1 MLDRFNE
8 NEIDFDV
15 YLEAKSID
23 PEINK
28 KRILAKLKYNPINK
42 TIEIKGIDGKPY
54 RCRVTFASN
63 DLLGSDMNGIG
74 MTKRAIYAN
83 QMPDG
88 TPYIRIP
95 PHYFSEMTPAEI
107 LPIIEHEAEHVR
119 QILNKKQFGNQS
131 NPKEVTY
138 IEARDKKAVIEYTE
152 EYIKKHP
159 IALNKHD
166 RLVYELLADF
176 HAALKYGRK
185 SYAKALRNL
194 AYYNFSLKK
203 FKKASEDVYNDLFPL
218 LDLYKK
224 GVTTVGPYKKKLEKR
239 VVLLK
244 KALKNTKEAEKNN
257 KDNNQMT
264 KTGLGNDLI
273 SAKEQY
279 ANVAMATEVLL
290 DQTQQ
295 QLDLLKNMDPKDKVP
310 DEILSGRKIESAVK
324 KVSTSL
330 PILIASYARNAVST
344 EYRLKFLKEI
354 MKDKPWLK
362 DDAGK
367 YRTSYYATHESYV
380 PLEFD
385 DWDIDDAL
393 FQEEFEDELI
403 AGADVDYD
411 TFTEEYI
418 DTLAEY
424 LFN

>member
-1 MLDRFNE
+1 M
-8 NEIDFDV
+8 DV

-23 PEINK
+23 PEVNK
-28 KRILAKLKYNPINK
+28 KRTLAKLKYNPINK

-63 DLLGSDMNGIG
+63 DLLSGTGTGAEGIG
-74 MTKRAIYAN
+74 MMKRAIYAS

-95 PHYFSEMTPAEI
+95 PHYFKEFPPSEL
-107 LPIIEHEAEHVR
+107 LPVIEHEAEHVR
-119 QILNKKQFGNQS
+119 QMLNKKQFGKQS
-131 NPKEVTY
+131 NSKEVTY
-138 IEARDKKAVIEYTE
+138 VEARDKKAVIDYTK
-152 EYIKKHP
+152 EYIQRHP

-166 RLVYELLADF
+166 KLEYELLADF

-194 AYYNFSLKK
+194 SYYNFSIKK
-203 FKKASEDVYNDLFPL
+203 FKKASEDAYNDLFPL
-218 LDLYKK
+218 LELYSK
-224 GVTTVGPYKKKLEKR
+224 GVKTVGPYKKKLEKR

-244 KALKNTKEAEKNN
+244 KALKNIKEAEKNN
-257 KDNNQMT
+257 RNNEQISKTLLGDIKAKD
-264 KTGLGNDLI
+264 
-273 SAKEQY
+273 QY
-279 ANVAMATEVLL
+279 ANSVSATEILL
-290 DQTQQ
+290 NQTQE
-295 QLDLLKNMDPKDKVP
+295 QLDLLKNMDPNDKVP
-310 DEILSGRKIESAVK
+310 DEILNGRKIENSVK
-324 KVSTSL
+324 KVTTAL
-330 PILIASYARNAVST
+330 PLLIATFGRNVVST

-362 DDAGK
+362 DEESK
-367 YRTSYYATHESYV
+367 YRTTYEAYV

-411 TFTEEYI
+411 TFTEAYI

>member
-8 NEIDFDV
+8 KELNLDV

-23 PEINK
+23 PEVNK
-28 KRILAKLKYNPINK
+28 KRTLAKLKYNPINK

-63 DLLGSDMNGIG
+63 DLLSGTGTGAEGIG
-74 MTKRAIYAN
+74 MMKRAIYAS

-95 PHYFSEMTPAEI
+95 PHYFKEFPPSEL
-107 LPIIEHEAEHVR
+107 LPVIEHEAEHVR
-119 QILNKKQFGNQS
+119 QMLNKKQFGKQS
-131 NPKEVTY
+131 NSKEVTY
-138 IEARDKKAVIEYTE
+138 VEARDKKAVIDYTK
-152 EYIKKHP
+152 EYIQRHP

-166 RLVYELLADF
+166 KLEYELLADF

-194 AYYNFSLKK
+194 SYYNFSIKK
-203 FKKASEDVYNDLFPL
+203 FKKASEDAYNDLFPL
-218 LDLYKK
+218 LELYSK
-224 GVTTVGPYKKKLEKR
+224 GVKTVGPYKKKLEKR

-244 KALKNTKEAEKNN
+244 KALKNIKEAEKNN
-257 KDNNQMT
+257 RNNEQISKTLLGDIKAKD
-264 KTGLGNDLI
+264 
-273 SAKEQY
+273 QY
-279 ANVAMATEVLL
+279 ANSVSATEILL
-290 DQTQQ
+290 NQTQE
-295 QLDLLKNMDPKDKVP
+295 QLDLLKNMDPNDKVP
-310 DEILSGRKIESAVK
+310 DEILNGRKIENSVK
-324 KVSTSL
+324 KVTTAL
-330 PILIASYARNAVST
+330 PLLIATFGRNVVST

-362 DDAGK
+362 DEESK
-367 YRTSYYATHESYV
+367 YRTTYEAYV

-411 TFTEEYI
+411 TFTEAYI

>member
-63 DLLGSDMNGIG
+63 DLLGSGTDGIG
-74 MTKRAIYAN
+74 MTKRAMYAN

-95 PHYFSEMTPAEI
+95 PHYFSEMTPSEI

-119 QILNKKQFGNQS
+119 QMLNKKQFGKQS
-131 NPKEVTY
+131 DPKEVTY
-138 IEARDKKAVIEYTE
+138 IEARDKKAVIDYAK
-152 EYIKKHP
+152 EYIQKHP

-166 RLVYELLADF
+166 RLEYELLADF

-244 KALKNTKEAEKNN
+244 KALKNTKEAAKNN
-257 KDNNQMT
+257 KNNEQIS
-264 KTGLGNDLI
+264 KTLLGDVKAN
-273 SAKEQY
+273 EQY
-279 ANVAMATEVLL
+279 ANVTMATEVLL
-290 DQTQQ
+290 NQTQE
-295 QLDLLKNMDPKDKVP
+295 QLDLLKNMNPNDKVP
-310 DEILSGRKIESAVK
+310 DEILAGRKIESAVK
-324 KVSTSL
+324 KVSTCL
-330 PILIASYARNAVST
+330 PILIASYGRNAIST

-367 YRTSYYATHESYV
+367 YRTTYESYV

>member
-8 NEIDFDV
+8 NELNLDV

-28 KRILAKLKYNPINK
+28 KRTLAKLKYNPINK

-63 DLLGSDMNGIG
+63 DLLSGGAIEG
-74 MTKRAIYAN
+74 FTTQRRQIYAN

-95 PHYFSEMTPAEI
+95 PDMLREKSPSDL
-107 LPIIEHEAEHVR
+107 LPLIEHEAEHVR
-119 QILNKKQFGNQS
+119 QVLNKKQFRNQS
-131 NPKEVTY
+131 SPKETTY
-138 IEARDKKAVIEYTE
+138 TEARDKQAVIDYAR
-152 EYIKKHP
+152 EYIQKHP
-159 IALNKHD
+159 ALNDHD
-166 RLVYELLADF
+166 KLEYELLADF

-185 SYAKALRNL
+185 SYAKALRKLMTN
-194 AYYNFSLKK
+194 NFSFKK
-203 FKKASEDVYNDLFPL
+203 FKKANDDLYNDCLPL
-218 LDLYKK
+218 LEVYEK
-224 GVTTVGPYKKKLEKR
+224 GETTVGPYVKKLEKYTTA
-239 VVLLK
+239 LK
-244 KALKNTKEAEKNN
+244 KGLKNAQEAAKNN
-257 KDNNQMT
+257 KDNTQMKDT
-264 KTGLGNDLI
+264 QVGMKVTAASSYAA
-273 SAKEQY
+273 SALNLQNAY
-279 ANVAMATEVLL
+279 NVTQALL
-290 DQTQQ
+290 DQ
-295 QLDLLKNMDPKDKVP
+295 LKKLDPKDKLP
-310 DEILSGRKIESAVK
+310 EDILNARKQEAEIK
-324 KVSTSL
+324 KQMTTFTKL
-330 PILIASYARNAVST
+330 AKAYGQNIIST

-362 DDAGK
+362 DNESK
-367 YRTSYYATHESYV
+367 YRTTYEAYV

-385 DWDIDDAL
+385 DWDIDDSL
-393 FQEEFEDELI
+393 FQEEFKDELI

>member
-8 NEIDFDV
+8 NELNLDV

-23 PEINK
+23 PEVNK
-28 KRILAKLKYNPINK
+28 KRTLAKLKYNPINK

-63 DLLGSDMNGIG
+63 DLLSGTGTGAEGIG
-74 MTKRAIYAN
+74 MMKRAIYAS

-95 PHYFSEMTPAEI
+95 PHYFKEFPPSEL
-107 LPIIEHEAEHVR
+107 LPVIEHEAEHVR
-119 QILNKKQFGNQS
+119 QMLNKKQFGKQS
-131 NPKEVTY
+131 NSKEVTY
-138 IEARDKKAVIEYTE
+138 VEARDKKAVIDYTK
-152 EYIKKHP
+152 EYIQRHP

-166 RLVYELLADF
+166 KLEYELLADF

-194 AYYNFSLKK
+194 SYYNFSIKK
-203 FKKASEDVYNDLFPL
+203 FKKASEDAYNDLFPL
-218 LDLYKK
+218 LELYSK
-224 GVTTVGPYKKKLEKR
+224 GVKTVGPYKKKLEKR

-244 KALKNTKEAEKNN
+244 KALKNIKEAEKNN
-257 KDNNQMT
+257 RNNEQISKTLLGDIKAKD
-264 KTGLGNDLI
+264 
-273 SAKEQY
+273 QY
-279 ANVAMATEVLL
+279 ANSVSATEILL
-290 DQTQQ
+290 NQTQE
-295 QLDLLKNMDPKDKVP
+295 QLDLLKNMDPNDKVP
-310 DEILSGRKIESAVK
+310 DEILNGRKIENSVK
-324 KVSTSL
+324 KVTTAL
-330 PILIASYARNAVST
+330 PLLIATFGRNVVST

-362 DDAGK
+362 DEESK
-367 YRTSYYATHESYV
+367 YRTTYEAYV

-411 TFTEEYI
+411 TFTEAYI

>member
-8 NEIDFDV
+8 KELNFDV

-23 PEINK
+23 PEVNK
-28 KRILAKLKYNPINK
+28 KRTLAKLKYNPINK

-63 DLLGSDMNGIG
+63 DLLSGTGTGAEGIG
-74 MTKRAIYAN
+74 MMKRAIYAS

-95 PHYFSEMTPAEI
+95 PHYFKEFPPSEL
-107 LPIIEHEAEHVR
+107 LPVIEHEAEHVR
-119 QILNKKQFGNQS
+119 QMLNKKQFGKQS
-131 NPKEVTY
+131 NSKEVTY
-138 IEARDKKAVIEYTE
+138 VEARDKKAVIDYTKD
-152 EYIKKHP
+152 YIQKHP

-166 RLVYELLADF
+166 KLEYELLADF

-194 AYYNFSLKK
+194 SYYNFSIKK
-203 FKKASEDVYNDLFPL
+203 FKKASEDAYNDLFPL
-218 LDLYKK
+218 LELYSK
-224 GVTTVGPYKKKLEKR
+224 GVKTVGPYKKKLEKR

-244 KALKNTKEAEKNN
+244 KALKNIKEAEKNN
-257 KDNNQMT
+257 RNNEQISKTLLGDIKAKD
-264 KTGLGNDLI
+264 
-273 SAKEQY
+273 QY
-279 ANVAMATEVLL
+279 ANSVSATEILL
-290 DQTQQ
+290 NQTQE
-295 QLDLLKNMDPKDKVP
+295 QLDLLKNMDPNDKVP
-310 DEILSGRKIESAVK
+310 DEILNGRKIENSVK
-324 KVSTSL
+324 KVTTAL
-330 PILIASYARNAVST
+330 PLLIATFGRNVVST

-362 DDAGK
+362 DEESK
-367 YRTSYYATHESYV
+367 YRTTYEAYV

-411 TFTEEYI
+411 TFTEAYI

>member
-23 PEINK
+23 PEVNK
-28 KRILAKLKYNPINK
+28 KRTLAKLKYNPINK

-63 DLLGSDMNGIG
+63 DLLSGTGTGAEGIG
-74 MTKRAIYAN
+74 MMKRAIYAS

-95 PHYFSEMTPAEI
+95 PHYFKEFPPSEL
-107 LPIIEHEAEHVR
+107 LPVIEHEAEHVR
-119 QILNKKQFGNQS
+119 QMLNKKQFGKQS
-131 NPKEVTY
+131 NSKEVTY
-138 IEARDKKAVIEYTE
+138 VEARDKKAVIDYTKD
-152 EYIKKHP
+152 YIQKHP

-166 RLVYELLADF
+166 KLEYELLADF

-194 AYYNFSLKK
+194 SYYNFSIKK
-203 FKKASEDVYNDLFPL
+203 FKKASEDAYNDLFPL
-218 LDLYKK
+218 LELYSK
-224 GVTTVGPYKKKLEKR
+224 GVKTVGPYKKKLEKR

-244 KALKNTKEAEKNN
+244 KALKNIKEAEKNN
-257 KDNNQMT
+257 RNNEQISKTLLGDIKAKD
-264 KTGLGNDLI
+264 
-273 SAKEQY
+273 QY
-279 ANVAMATEVLL
+279 ANSVSATEILL
-290 DQTQQ
+290 NQTQE
-295 QLDLLKNMDPKDKVP
+295 QLDLLKNMDPNDKVP
-310 DEILSGRKIESAVK
+310 DEILNGRKIENSVK
-324 KVSTSL
+324 KVTTAL
-330 PILIASYARNAVST
+330 PLLIATFGRNVVST

-362 DDAGK
+362 DEESK
-367 YRTSYYATHESYV
+367 YRTTYEAYV

-385 DWDIDDAL
+385 DWDIDDGL

>member
-8 NEIDFDV
+8 NELNLDV

-23 PEINK
+23 PEVNK
-28 KRILAKLKYNPINK
+28 KRTLAKLKYNPINK

-63 DLLGSDMNGIG
+63 DLLSGTGTGAEGIG
-74 MTKRAIYAN
+74 MMKRAIYAS

-95 PHYFSEMTPAEI
+95 PHYFKEFPPSEL
-107 LPIIEHEAEHVR
+107 LPVIEHEAEHVR
-119 QILNKKQFGNQS
+119 QMLNKKQFGKQS
-131 NPKEVTY
+131 NSKEVTY
-138 IEARDKKAVIEYTE
+138 VEARDKKAVIDYTKD
-152 EYIKKHP
+152 YIQKHP

-166 RLVYELLADF
+166 KLEYELLADF

-194 AYYNFSLKK
+194 SYYNFSIKK
-203 FKKASEDVYNDLFPL
+203 FKKASEDAYNDLFPL
-218 LDLYKK
+218 LELYSK
-224 GVTTVGPYKKKLEKR
+224 GVKTVGPYKKKLEKR

-244 KALKNTKEAEKNN
+244 KALKNIKEAEKNN
-257 KDNNQMT
+257 RNNEQISKTLLGDIKAKD
-264 KTGLGNDLI
+264 
-273 SAKEQY
+273 QY
-279 ANVAMATEVLL
+279 ANSVSATEILL
-290 DQTQQ
+290 NQTQE
-295 QLDLLKNMDPKDKVP
+295 QLDLLKNMDPNDKVP
-310 DEILSGRKIESAVK
+310 DEILNGRKIENSVK
-324 KVSTSL
+324 KVTTAL
-330 PILIASYARNAVST
+330 PLLIATFGRNVVST

-362 DDAGK
+362 DEESK
-367 YRTSYYATHESYV
+367 YRTTYEAYV

-411 TFTEEYI
+411 TFTEAYI

>member
-54 RCRVTFASN
+54 RCRVTFAAN
-63 DLLGSDMNGIG
+63 DLLGSGTDGMG
-74 MTKRAIYAN
+74 MTKRAMYAN

-95 PHYFSEMTPAEI
+95 PDMLREKSPAEI

-131 NPKEVTY
+131 NSKEVTY
-138 IEARDKKAVIEYTE
+138 VEARDKKAVIDYAK
-152 EYIKKHP
+152 EYIQKHP

-166 RLVYELLADF
+166 KLESELLADF

-185 SYAKALRNL
+185 SYAKSLRNL

-218 LDLYKK
+218 LDVYKK
-224 GVTTVGPYKKKLEKR
+224 GEKTVGPYKKKLEKR

-257 KDNNQMT
+257 KNNEQIT
-264 KTGLGNDLI
+264 KDALFGREVKVKD
-273 SAKEQY
+273 QY
-279 ANVAMATEVLL
+279 ASVVTNVEVLL

-295 QLDLLKNMDPKDKVP
+295 QLDLLKNMNPNDKVP
-310 DEILSGRKIESAVK
+310 DEILTGRKIENAIK
-324 KVSTSL
+324 KVSTCL
-330 PILIASYARNAVST
+330 PILIATYGRNAIST

-354 MKDKPWLK
+354 MKDKPWLN
-362 DDAGK
+362 DAGK
-367 YRTSYYATHESYV
+367 YRTTYEAYV

>member
-8 NEIDFDV
+8 KELNFDV

-28 KRILAKLKYNPINK
+28 KRVLTKLKYNPINK
-42 TIEIKGIDGKPY
+42 TIEIKGIDDKPY

-63 DLLGSDMNGIG
+63 DLLSGTGTGTEGIG
-74 MTKRAIYAN
+74 MMKRAIYAS

-95 PHYFSEMTPAEI
+95 PHYFKEFPPSEL
-107 LPIIEHEAEHVR
+107 LPVIEHEAEHVR
-119 QILNKKQFGNQS
+119 QMLNKKQFGKQS
-131 NPKEVTY
+131 NSKEVTY
-138 IEARDKKAVIEYTE
+138 VEARDRQAVIDYTK
-152 EYIKKHP
+152 EYIQKHP

-166 RLVYELLADF
+166 KLEYELLADF

-194 AYYNFSLKK
+194 SYYNFSIKK
-203 FKKASEDVYNDLFPL
+203 FKKASEDAYNDLFPL
-218 LDLYKK
+218 LELYSK
-224 GVTTVGPYKKKLEKR
+224 GVKTVGPYKKKLEKR

-244 KALKNTKEAEKNN
+244 KALKNIKEAEKNN
-257 KDNNQMT
+257 RNNEQISKTLLGDVKAKD
-264 KTGLGNDLI
+264 
-273 SAKEQY
+273 QY
-279 ANVAMATEVLL
+279 ANSVSATEILL
-290 DQTQQ
+290 NQTQE
-295 QLDLLKNMDPKDKVP
+295 QLDLLKNMNPNDKVP
-310 DEILSGRKIESAVK
+310 DEILNGRKVESAVK
-324 KVSTSL
+324 KVSTCL
-330 PILIASYARNAVST
+330 PLLIATFGRNVVST

-362 DDAGK
+362 DAGK
-367 YRTSYYATHESYV
+367 YRTTYEAYV

-385 DWDIDDAL
+385 DWDVDDGL

>member
-8 NEIDFDV
+8 NELNLDV

-23 PEINK
+23 PEVNK
-28 KRILAKLKYNPINK
+28 KRTLAKLKYNPINK

-63 DLLGSDMNGIG
+63 DLLSGTGTGAEGIG
-74 MTKRAIYAN
+74 MMKRAIYAS

-95 PHYFSEMTPAEI
+95 PHYFKEFPPSEL
-107 LPIIEHEAEHVR
+107 LPVIEHEAEHVR
-119 QILNKKQFGNQS
+119 QMLNKKQFGKQS
-131 NPKEVTY
+131 NSKEVTY
-138 IEARDKKAVIEYTE
+138 VEARDKKAVIDYTK
-152 EYIKKHP
+152 EYIQRHP

-166 RLVYELLADF
+166 KLEYELLADF

-194 AYYNFSLKK
+194 SYYNFSIKK
-203 FKKASEDVYNDLFPL
+203 FKKASEDAYNDLFPL
-218 LDLYKK
+218 LELYSK
-224 GVTTVGPYKKKLEKR
+224 GVKTVGPYKKKLEKR

-244 KALKNTKEAEKNN
+244 KALKNIKEAEKNN
-257 KDNNQMT
+257 RNNEQISKTLLGDIKAKD
-264 KTGLGNDLI
+264 
-273 SAKEQY
+273 QY
-279 ANVAMATEVLL
+279 ANSVSATEILL
-290 DQTQQ
+290 NQTQE
-295 QLDLLKNMDPKDKVP
+295 QLDLLKNMDPNDKVP
-310 DEILSGRKIESAVK
+310 DEILNGRKIENSVK
-324 KVSTSL
+324 KVTTAL
-330 PILIASYARNAVST
+330 PLLIATFGRNVVST
-344 EYRLKFLKEI
+344 EYRIKFLKEI

-362 DDAGK
+362 DEESK
-367 YRTSYYATHESYV
+367 YRTTYEAYV

-411 TFTEEYI
+411 TFTEAYI

>member
-28 KRILAKLKYNPINK
+28 KRTLAKLKYNPINK

-63 DLLGSDMNGIG
+63 DLLSGTGTGAEGIG
-74 MTKRAIYAN
+74 MMKRAIYAS

-95 PHYFSEMTPAEI
+95 PHYFKEFPPSEL
-107 LPIIEHEAEHVR
+107 LPVIEHEAEHVR
-119 QILNKKQFGNQS
+119 QMLNKKHFGKQS
-131 NPKEVTY
+131 NSKEVTY
-138 IEARDKKAVIEYTE
+138 VEARDKKAVIDYTKD
-152 EYIKKHP
+152 YIQKHP

-166 RLVYELLADF
+166 KLEYELLADF

-194 AYYNFSLKK
+194 SYYNFSFKK
-203 FKKASEDVYNDLFPL
+203 FKKASEDAYNDLFPL
-218 LDLYKK
+218 LELYSK
-224 GVTTVGPYKKKLEKR
+224 GVKTVGPYKKKLEKR

-244 KALKNTKEAEKNN
+244 KALKNIKEAEKNN
-257 KDNNQMT
+257 RNNEQISKTLLGDIKAKD
-264 KTGLGNDLI
+264 
-273 SAKEQY
+273 QY
-279 ANVAMATEVLL
+279 ANSVSATEILL
-290 DQTQQ
+290 NQTQE
-295 QLDLLKNMDPKDKVP
+295 QLDLLKNMDPNDKVP
-310 DEILSGRKIESAVK
+310 DEILNGRKIENSVK
-324 KVSTSL
+324 KVTTAL
-330 PILIASYARNAVST
+330 PLLIATFGRNVVST

-362 DDAGK
+362 DEESK
-367 YRTSYYATHESYV
+367 YRTTYEAYV

-411 TFTEEYI
+411 TFTEAYI

>member
-15 YLEAKSID
+15 YLEAKSDD

-28 KRILAKLKYNPINK
+28 KRTLAKLKYNPINK

-63 DLLGSDMNGIG
+63 DLLSISGTEGFGAM
-74 MTKRAIYAN
+74 RRQIYAN

-95 PHYFSEMTPAEI
+95 PDLLREKSPSEL
-107 LPIIEHEAEHVR
+107 LPVIEHEAEHVR
-119 QILNKKQFGNQS
+119 QLLNKKHFRGGGD
-131 NPKEVTY
+131 KEMSYV
-138 IEARDKKAVIEYTE
+138 EARDKKAVIEYTK

-159 IALNKHD
+159 MALNAHD
-166 RLVYELLADF
+166 KLDYELLADF

-185 SYAKALRNL
+185 SYAKALRGL
-194 AYYNFSLKK
+194 ASYNFSFRKY
-203 FKKASEDVYNDLFPL
+203 KKAVDAAYSDLYPL
-218 LDLYKK
+218 LDLYNK
-224 GVTTVGPYKKKLEKR
+224 GERTVGPYVTKLEKHLR
-239 VVLLK
+239 SMK
-244 KALKNTKEAEKNN
+244 KALKNVQESEKNN
-257 KDNNQMT
+257 KNNKQSVEPIPGVKVTAGDTFSTLRLTVETLVDMT
-264 KTGLGNDLI
+264 E
-273 SAKEQY
+273 EQ
-279 ANVAMATEVLL
+279 L
-290 DQTQQ
+290 DQ
-295 QLDLLKNMDPKDKVP
+295 LKKLDPKAKLPKDVL
-310 DEILSGRKIESAVK
+310 DARKQEATAK
-324 KVSTSL
+324 KAMTSFSKL
-330 PILIASYARNAVST
+330 ATLFGQNIIST
-344 EYRLKFLKEI
+344 EYRIKFLKEI

-362 DDAGK
+362 DEESK
-367 YRTSYYATHESYV
+367 YRTTYESYV

>member
-28 KRILAKLKYNPINK
+28 KRILTKLKYNPINK

-63 DLLGSDMNGIG
+63 DLLSGTGTGAEGIG
-74 MTKRAIYAN
+74 MMKRAIYAS

-95 PHYFSEMTPAEI
+95 PHYFKEFPPSEL
-107 LPIIEHEAEHVR
+107 LPVIEHEAEHVR
-119 QILNKKQFGNQS
+119 QMLNKKQFGKQS
-131 NPKEVTY
+131 NSKEVTY
-138 IEARDKKAVIEYTE
+138 VEARDKKAVIDYTK
-152 EYIKKHP
+152 EYIQRHP

-166 RLVYELLADF
+166 KLEYELLADF

-194 AYYNFSLKK
+194 SYYNFSIKK
-203 FKKASEDVYNDLFPL
+203 FKKASEDAYNDLFPL
-218 LDLYKK
+218 LELYSK
-224 GVTTVGPYKKKLEKR
+224 GVKTVGPYKKKLEKR

-244 KALKNTKEAEKNN
+244 KALKNIKEAEKNN
-257 KDNNQMT
+257 RNNEQISKTLLGDIKAKD
-264 KTGLGNDLI
+264 
-273 SAKEQY
+273 QY
-279 ANVAMATEVLL
+279 ANSVSATEILL
-290 DQTQQ
+290 NQTQE
-295 QLDLLKNMDPKDKVP
+295 QLDLLKNMDPNDKVP
-310 DEILSGRKIESAVK
+310 DEILNGRKIENSVK
-324 KVSTSL
+324 KVTTAL
-330 PILIASYARNAVST
+330 PLLIATFGRNVVST

-362 DDAGK
+362 DEESK
-367 YRTSYYATHESYV
+367 YRTTYEAYV

-411 TFTEEYI
+411 TFTEAYI

>member
-23 PEINK
+23 PEVNK
-28 KRILAKLKYNPINK
+28 KRTLAKLKYNPINK

-63 DLLGSDMNGIG
+63 DLLSGTGTGAEGIG
-74 MTKRAIYAN
+74 MMKRAIYAS

-95 PHYFSEMTPAEI
+95 PHYFKEFPPSEL
-107 LPIIEHEAEHVR
+107 LPVIEHEAEHVR
-119 QILNKKQFGNQS
+119 QMLNKKQFGKQS
-131 NPKEVTY
+131 NSKEVTY
-138 IEARDKKAVIEYTE
+138 VEARDKKAVIDYTK
-152 EYIKKHP
+152 EYIQRHP

-166 RLVYELLADF
+166 KLEYELLADF

-194 AYYNFSLKK
+194 SYYNFSIKK
-203 FKKASEDVYNDLFPL
+203 FKKASEDAYNDLFPL
-218 LDLYKK
+218 LELYSK
-224 GVTTVGPYKKKLEKR
+224 GVKTVGPYKKKLEKR

-244 KALKNTKEAEKNN
+244 KALKNIKEAEKNN
-257 KDNNQMT
+257 RNNEQISKTLLGDIKAKD
-264 KTGLGNDLI
+264 
-273 SAKEQY
+273 QY
-279 ANVAMATEVLL
+279 ANSVSATEILL
-290 DQTQQ
+290 NQTQE
-295 QLDLLKNMDPKDKVP
+295 QLDLLKNMDPNDKVP
-310 DEILSGRKIESAVK
+310 DEILNGRKIENSVK
-324 KVSTSL
+324 KVTTAL
-330 PILIASYARNAVST
+330 PLLIATFGRNVVST

-362 DDAGK
+362 DEESK
-367 YRTSYYATHESYV
+367 YRTTYEAYV

-411 TFTEEYI
+411 TFTEAYI

>member
-23 PEINK
+23 PEVNK
-28 KRILAKLKYNPINK
+28 KRTLAKLKYNPINK

-63 DLLGSDMNGIG
+63 DLLSGTGTGAEGIG
-74 MTKRAIYAN
+74 MMKRAIYAS

-95 PHYFSEMTPAEI
+95 PHYFKEFPPSEL
-107 LPIIEHEAEHVR
+107 LPVIEHEAEHVR
-119 QILNKKQFGNQS
+119 QMLNKKQFGKQS
-131 NPKEVTY
+131 NSKEVTY
-138 IEARDKKAVIEYTE
+138 VEARDKKAVIDYTKD
-152 EYIKKHP
+152 YIQKHP

-166 RLVYELLADF
+166 KLEYELLADF

-194 AYYNFSLKK
+194 SYYNFSIKK
-203 FKKASEDVYNDLFPL
+203 FKKASEDAYNDLFPL
-218 LDLYKK
+218 LELYSK

-244 KALKNTKEAEKNN
+244 KALKNIKEAEKNN
-257 KDNNQMT
+257 RNNEQIS
-264 KTGLGNDLI
+264 KTLLGDVK
-273 SAKEQY
+273 AKEQY
-279 ANVAMATEVLL
+279 ANSVSATEILL
-290 DQTQQ
+290 NQTQE
-295 QLDLLKNMDPKDKVP
+295 QLDLLKNMNPNDKVP
-310 DEILSGRKIESAVK
+310 DEILNGRKIENSVK
-324 KVSTSL
+324 KVTTAL
-330 PILIASYARNAVST
+330 PLLIATFGRNLVST

-362 DDAGK
+362 DDESK
-367 YRTSYYATHESYV
+367 YRTTYEAYV

-411 TFTEEYI
+411 TFTEAYI

>member
-8 NEIDFDV
+8 KELNFDV

-23 PEINK
+23 PEVNK
-28 KRILAKLKYNPINK
+28 KRTLAKLKYNPINK

-63 DLLGSDMNGIG
+63 DLLSGTGTGAEGIG
-74 MTKRAIYAN
+74 MMKRAIYAS

-95 PHYFSEMTPAEI
+95 PHYFKEFPPSEL
-107 LPIIEHEAEHVR
+107 LPVIEHEAEHVR
-119 QILNKKQFGNQS
+119 QMLNKKQFGKQS
-131 NPKEVTY
+131 NSKEVTY
-138 IEARDKKAVIEYTE
+138 VEARDKKAVIDYTK
-152 EYIKKHP
+152 EYIQRHP

-166 RLVYELLADF
+166 KLEYELLADF

-194 AYYNFSLKK
+194 SYYNFSIKK
-203 FKKASEDVYNDLFPL
+203 FKKASEDAYNDLFPL
-218 LDLYKK
+218 LELYSK
-224 GVTTVGPYKKKLEKR
+224 GVKTVGPYKKKLEKR

-244 KALKNTKEAEKNN
+244 KALKNIKEAEKNN
-257 KDNNQMT
+257 RNNEQISKTLLGDIKAKD
-264 KTGLGNDLI
+264 
-273 SAKEQY
+273 QY
-279 ANVAMATEVLL
+279 ANSVSATEILL
-290 DQTQQ
+290 NQTQE
-295 QLDLLKNMDPKDKVP
+295 QLDLLKNMDPNDKVP
-310 DEILSGRKIESAVK
+310 DEILNGRKIENSVK
-324 KVSTSL
+324 KVTTAL
-330 PILIASYARNAVST
+330 PLLIATFGRNVVST

-362 DDAGK
+362 DEESK
-367 YRTSYYATHESYV
+367 YRTTYEAYV

-411 TFTEEYI
+411 TFTEAYI

>member
-28 KRILAKLKYNPINK
+28 KRILAKLKYNPLNK

-54 RCRVTFASN
+54 RCRVTFAAN
-63 DLLGSDMNGIG
+63 DLLGSGMDGMG
-74 MTKRAIYAN
+74 MTKRAMYAN

-119 QILNKKQFGNQS
+119 QMLNKKQFGNQS

-138 IEARDKKAVIEYTE
+138 IEARDKKAVIDYAK
-152 EYIKKHP
+152 EYIQKHP

-166 RLVYELLADF
+166 KLESELLADF

-257 KDNNQMT
+257 KDNEQTT
-264 KTGLGNDLI
+264 KDALFGREVK
-273 SAKEQY
+273 AKDQY
-279 ANVAMATEVLL
+279 ASVVTNVEIVL

-295 QLDLLKNMDPKDKVP
+295 QLDMLKNLDPKDKVP
-310 DEILSGRKIESAVK
+310 DEILTGRKIESAVK
-324 KVSTSL
+324 KVSTCL
-330 PILIASYARNAVST
+330 PLLIASYGRNAIST

-362 DDAGK
+362 DAGK
-367 YRTSYYATHESYV
+367 YRTTYESYV

-385 DWDIDDAL
+385 DWDIDDTL

>member
-8 NEIDFDV
+8 KELNLDV

-23 PEINK
+23 PEVNK
-28 KRILAKLKYNPINK
+28 KRVLGKLKYNPINK

-54 RCRVTFASN
+54 RCKVTFASN
-63 DLLGSDMNGIG
+63 DLLSGTGTGAEGIG
-74 MTKRAIYAN
+74 MMKRAIYAS

-95 PHYFSEMTPAEI
+95 PHYFKEFPPSEL
-107 LPIIEHEAEHVR
+107 LPVIEHEAEHVR
-119 QILNKKQFGNQS
+119 QMLNKKQFGKQS
-131 NPKEVTY
+131 NSKEVTY
-138 IEARDKKAVIEYTE
+138 VEARDKKAVIDYTKD
-152 EYIKKHP
+152 YIQKHP

-166 RLVYELLADF
+166 KLEYELLADF

-194 AYYNFSLKK
+194 SYYNFSIKK
-203 FKKASEDVYNDLFPL
+203 FKKASEDAYNDLFPL
-218 LDLYKK
+218 LELYSK
-224 GVTTVGPYKKKLEKR
+224 GVKTVGPYKKKLEKR

-244 KALKNTKEAEKNN
+244 KALKNIKEAEKNN
-257 KDNNQMT
+257 RNNEQISKTLLGDIKAKD
-264 KTGLGNDLI
+264 
-273 SAKEQY
+273 QY
-279 ANVAMATEVLL
+279 ANSVSATEILL
-290 DQTQQ
+290 NQTQE
-295 QLDLLKNMDPKDKVP
+295 QLDLLKNMDPNDKVP
-310 DEILSGRKIESAVK
+310 DEILNGRKIENSVK
-324 KVSTSL
+324 KVTTAL
-330 PILIASYARNAVST
+330 PLLIATFGRNVVST

-362 DDAGK
+362 DDESK
-367 YRTSYYATHESYV
+367 YRTTYEAYV

-393 FQEEFEDELI
+393 FQEEFKDELI

>member
-8 NEIDFDV
+8 NELNLDV

-23 PEINK
+23 PEVNK
-28 KRILAKLKYNPINK
+28 KRTLAKLKYNPINK

-63 DLLGSDMNGIG
+63 DLLSGTGTGAEGIG
-74 MTKRAIYAN
+74 MMKRAIYAS

-95 PHYFSEMTPAEI
+95 PHYFKEFPPSEL
-107 LPIIEHEAEHVR
+107 LPVIEHEAEHVR
-119 QILNKKQFGNQS
+119 QMLNKKQFGKQS
-131 NPKEVTY
+131 NSKEVTY
-138 IEARDKKAVIEYTE
+138 VEARDKKAVIDYTK
-152 EYIKKHP
+152 EYIQRHP

-166 RLVYELLADF
+166 KLEYELLADF

-194 AYYNFSLKK
+194 SYYNFSIKK
-203 FKKASEDVYNDLFPL
+203 FKKASEDAYNDLFPL
-218 LDLYKK
+218 LELYSK
-224 GVTTVGPYKKKLEKR
+224 GVKTVGPYKKKLEKR

-244 KALKNTKEAEKNN
+244 KALKNIKEAEKNN
-257 KDNNQMT
+257 RNNEQISKTLLGDIKAKD
-264 KTGLGNDLI
+264 
-273 SAKEQY
+273 QY
-279 ANVAMATEVLL
+279 ANSVSATEILL
-290 DQTQQ
+290 NQTQE
-295 QLDLLKNMDPKDKVP
+295 QLDLLKNMDPNDKVP
-310 DEILSGRKIESAVK
+310 DEILNGRKIENSVK
-324 KVSTSL
+324 KVTTAL
-330 PILIASYARNAVST
+330 PLLIATFGRNVVST

-362 DDAGK
+362 DEESK
-367 YRTSYYATHESYV
+367 YRTTYEAYV

-385 DWDIDDAL
+385 AWDIDDAL

-411 TFTEEYI
+411 TFTEAYI

>member
-42 TIEIKGIDGKPY
+42 TIEINGIADRPY

-63 DLLGSDMNGIG
+63 DLLSANGADGIG
-74 MTKRAIYAN
+74 MMKHQIYAN

-95 PHYFSEMTPAEI
+95 PHFFKEMTPSEL
-107 LPIIEHEAEHVR
+107 LPLIEHEAEHIR
-119 QILNKKQFGNQS
+119 QMLNKKQWGDQS
-131 NPKEVTY
+131 NIREVTY
-138 IEARDKKAVIEYTE
+138 VEARDKKAVIDYTK
-152 EYIKKHP
+152 EYIQKHP

-166 RLVYELLADF
+166 KLESELLADF

-203 FKKASEDVYNDLFPL
+203 FKKASEDVYNDLYPL
-218 LDLYKK
+218 LELYNK

-257 KDNNQMT
+257 KNNEQTT
-264 KTGLGNDLI
+264 KDALFGREVK
-273 SAKEQY
+273 AKDQY
-279 ANVAMATEVLL
+279 ANAVTGVEFLL
-290 DQTQQ
+290 SQTQE
-295 QLDLLKNMDPKDKVP
+295 QLDLLKNLDPKDKVP
-310 DEILSGRKIESAVK
+310 DEILNGRKIESAVK
-324 KVSTSL
+324 KVSTCL
-330 PILIASYARNAVST
+330 PLLIATYGRNAIST
-344 EYRLKFLKEI
+344 EYRIKFLKEI
-354 MKDKPWLK
+354 MKDKPWLNENRFT
-362 DDAGK
+362 K
-367 YRTSYYATHESYV
+367 YRTTYEAYV

>member
-8 NEIDFDV
+8 NELNLDV

-23 PEINK
+23 PEVNK
-28 KRILAKLKYNPINK
+28 KRTLAKLKYNPINK

-63 DLLGSDMNGIG
+63 DLLSGTGTGAEGIG
-74 MTKRAIYAN
+74 MMKRAIYAS

-95 PHYFSEMTPAEI
+95 PHYFKEFPPSEL
-107 LPIIEHEAEHVR
+107 LPVIEHEAEHVR
-119 QILNKKQFGNQS
+119 QMLNKKQFGKQS
-131 NPKEVTY
+131 NSKEVTY
-138 IEARDKKAVIEYTE
+138 VEARDKKAVIDYTKD
-152 EYIKKHP
+152 YIQKHP

-166 RLVYELLADF
+166 KLEYELLADF

-194 AYYNFSLKK
+194 SYYNFSIKK
-203 FKKASEDVYNDLFPL
+203 FKKASEDAYNDLFPL
-218 LDLYKK
+218 LELYSK
-224 GVTTVGPYKKKLEKR
+224 GVKTVGPYKKKLEKR

-244 KALKNTKEAEKNN
+244 KALKNIKEAEKNN
-257 KDNNQMT
+257 RNNEQIS
-264 KTGLGNDLI
+264 KTLLGDVK
-273 SAKEQY
+273 AKEQY
-279 ANVAMATEVLL
+279 ANSVSATEILL
-290 DQTQQ
+290 NQTQE
-295 QLDLLKNMDPKDKVP
+295 QLDLLKNMNPNDKVP
-310 DEILSGRKIESAVK
+310 DEILNGRKIENTVK
-324 KVSTSL
+324 KVTTSFPL
-330 PILIASYARNAVST
+330 LIATFGRNLVST

-362 DDAGK
+362 DEESK
-367 YRTSYYATHESYV
+367 YRTTYEAYV

-385 DWDIDDAL
+385 DWDIDDGL